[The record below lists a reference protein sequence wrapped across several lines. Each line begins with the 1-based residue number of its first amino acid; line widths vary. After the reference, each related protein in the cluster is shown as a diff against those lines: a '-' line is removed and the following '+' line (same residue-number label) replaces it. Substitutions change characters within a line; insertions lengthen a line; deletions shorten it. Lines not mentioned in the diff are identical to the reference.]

1 MRFGIVTG
9 VVSVVVLAVGAAIAA
24 APPLFTLDRAGE
36 RWVEQTAGRMTLDE
50 KIGQLIVPS
59 VDSSFL
65 STDSDAY
72 DELARL
78 VREYHVGGFHV
89 FGASQ
94 PTPGVLLNAGYGSV
108 LLGQPLSAASLLNRL
123 QALSSLPLMNT
134 ADFEAGVGFRL
145 SGATTFPR
153 QMAFGAIAGDSA
165 VRLVRESAR
174 VTGIE
179 SRAINVQVDF
189 APIADVN

>member
-1 MRFGIVTG
+1 MRFALAVCASAVA
-9 VVSVVVLAVGAAIAA
+9 VVSAAG
-24 APPLFTLDRAGE
+24 PPLFTLDRAGE
-36 RWVEQTAGRMTLDE
+36 RWVEQTRAKMTVDE

-59 VDSSFL
+59 LNSSFL
-65 STDSDAY
+65 STDSDRF

-123 QALSSLPLMNT
+123 QALSAVPLMNT
-134 ADFEAGVGFRL
+134 ADFEAGVGFRV
-145 SGATTFPR
+145 SGATVFPR
-153 QMAFGAIAGDSA
+153 QMAYGAVAGGDA
-165 VRLVRESAR
+165 ARLVRDSGR
-174 VTGIE
+174 ITGIE
-179 SRAINVQVDF
+179 SRA
-189 APIADVN
+189 